1 MFKNYITTAFR
12 NLVRN
17 KLYSFI
23 NIGGLAIGLATS
35 MLIALFVSYELS
47 YDEWLPGADQI
58 YKVEYTEVDPGHEP
72 IISAKSPSPLAPALV
87 KDYAGIEATVR
98 LTPRAFTISQKER
111 QFNESVYLA
120 DASFFDVFKL
130 PIVSGTAEAFSA
142 SKTGIAISEDMAKK
156 YFGGRPAVGEVLTL
170 NGAVDHVVV
179 AVFQNIPENTHFD
192 TDFITLFNPDPESQY
207 YVNDRWS
214 SDTVH
219 TYIKVGPGFDL
230 NILEADQKRFAER
243 NITLTWTDLP
253 PADLMFFNLI
263 PITDI
268 HLFSG
273 KNNHEMPVSEIRT
286 VVTFA
291 IIAFMILALAAIN
304 FTNLATAQAL
314 KRAREVSMRKVL
326 GASRRQVIRQFL
338 GEAMLT
344 SVIAFILALGLAEL
358 AMPFYN
364 SFLGM
369 NLALNSLAD
378 PLFSFGILGLVLL
391 TGLIGGT
398 YPALVLSGFRPS
410 AVLRAR
416 QAGNEAKPWFRNSL
430 VVFQFSVAIGLIAA
444 TSIVYIQTQFVRTV
458 DLGFLPQ
465 GKLSIPVND
474 DRAASVAV
482 ALKEQLG
489 RIYGVNKVAQIFSPL
504 PMTDGPLVSLVPP
517 DATRDQAE
525 LFSAV
530 FIDPNFFNLLDQKPL
545 AGRGFNAAR
554 RADFRNLPED
564 ETKPTT
570 RGAVLNETG
579 IRFLGF
585 DSPEEAVGQIITMPG
600 AGGDTLVTIVGV
612 APDAHLDSL
621 YSTIKPTV
629 FYVTDNTRGFILVD
643 FEKGEQ
649 DAVLA
654 GIKQVW
660 NNLLPGVALA
670 PSFLEDEYAALYREA
685 DRQGQLFAI
694 FAGFAIFVASLGL
707 YGLAGHMA
715 KRRTKEIGIRK
726 IVGARVRD
734 IVALLTWQFSKLV
747 VIAAPLGIL
756 ASVWAM
762 FNWLNGFA
770 YRISLT
776 SNAWVFITAGG
787 VAFVIAWV
795 TVGTQA
801 ARAARKNPVKSLYNE

>member
-12 NLVRN
+12 NLLRN
-17 KLYSFI
+17 KLYSFT

-35 MLIALFVSYELS
+35 MLIGLFVIYELS
-47 YDEWLPGADQI
+47 YDRWLPGADQI
-58 YKVEYTEVDPGHEP
+58 YKVEYSEVNPGHEP
-72 IISAKSPSPLAPALV
+72 IITAKSPSPLAQALV
-87 KDYAGIEATVR
+87 KDYGGIEAAVR
-98 LTPRAFTISQKER
+98 LTPRSFTVRQGEN
-111 QFNESVYLA
+111 QFNESVFLA
-120 DASFFDVFKL
+120 DPSFFEVFDL
-130 PIVSGTAEAFSA
+130 PIELGSKEEFSK
-142 SKTGIAISEDMAKK
+142 SQNGIAISEDMAKK
-156 YFGGRPAVGEVLTL
+156 YFGDRPAVGEVLTL

-179 AVFQNIPENTHFD
+179 AVFKNIPGNTHFD
-192 TDFITLFNPDPESQY
+192 TDFITLFNPNPESQY
-207 YVNDRWS
+207 YVTDHWG
-214 SDTVH
+214 SDSVH

-230 NILEADQKRFAER
+230 NILETDQKGFAER
-243 NITLTWTDLP
+243 NITLIWTDLP

-263 PITDI
+263 AITDI
-268 HLFSG
+268 HLYSG
-273 KNNHEMPVSEIRT
+273 KTNHEMPVSEIKT

-326 GASRRQVIRQFL
+326 GASRKQVIRQFL
-338 GEAMLT
+338 GEAIFT
-344 SVIAFILALGLAEL
+344 SLIAFILALGLAEL

-369 NLALNSLAD
+369 ELTLSSLAEPILALG
-378 PLFSFGILGLVLL
+378 LFGLVLL
-391 TGLIGGT
+391 TGLIGGA

-410 AVLRAR
+410 AVLRSR

-430 VVFQFSVAIGLIAA
+430 VVFQFSVAIALIAA
-444 TSIVYIQTQFVRTV
+444 TSVVYIQTQFVRTV
-458 DLGFLPQ
+458 DIGFSPQ

-474 DRAASVAV
+474 DRAASVAG
-482 ALKEQLG
+482 ALKEQFG
-489 RIYGVNKVAQIFSPL
+489 RIQGVNKVAQINSPL

-525 LFSAV
+525 LFSTV
-530 FIDPNFFNLLDQKPL
+530 FIDPNFFNLLDQEPL
-545 AGRGFNAAR
+545 AGRWFDAAR
-554 RADFRNLPED
+554 PVDFRNAPED
-564 ETKPTT
+564 VTKPIT

-579 IRFLGF
+579 ITLLGF
-585 DSPEEAVGQIITMPG
+585 NNPEEAVGKIITMPDSR
-600 AGGDTLVTIVGV
+600 GDTLVTIVGV
-612 APDAHLDSL
+612 ASDTHLDSL

-629 FYVTDNTRGFILVD
+629 FYVTYNTWGYILVD

-654 GIKQVW
+654 GIGQLW

-685 DRQGQLFAI
+685 DRQGDLFAI

-726 IVGARVRD
+726 VLGARVRD
-734 IVALLTWQFSKLV
+734 IIGLLTWQFSKLV
-747 VIAAPLGIL
+747 VIAAPLGIF

-762 FNWLNGFA
+762 FDWLNGFA
-770 YRISLT
+770 YRISLVGN
-776 SNAWVFITAGG
+776 SWVFIAAAV
-787 VAFVIAWV
+787 VAFFIAWA

-801 ARAARKNPVKSLYNE
+801 ARAARKNPVISLNSE